1 MHPRAIDESP
11 DAFAQNWRPRANSC
25 GQATERVIGLYC
37 ARLEGIQAAE
47 LKRLS
52 SRLPDLQERSWL
64 EVCQFAERLVGTM
77 LGPPLESLRDE
88 SRNGSPQALLDAL
101 QRLFQLTD

>member
-1 MHPRAIDESP
+1 MELQGIHESTDE
-11 DAFAQNWRPRANSC
+11 FAHWHTRGNLC
-25 GQATERVIGLYC
+25 GRATERVVGLY
-37 ARLEGIQAAE
+37 REQLEKIEAAE

-52 SRLPDLQERSWL
+52 SRLPDLKEQSWL

-77 LGPPLESLRDE
+77 LDPPLESLRDE
-88 SRNGSPQALLDAL
+88 SRNGSPQVLLDAL